1 MKKTKKKILIE
12 WLIWIS
18 VILVFAYTGWHKP
31 LIVQLQ
37 RAMIYT
43 GLLNPDISK
52 PPIVTNHGI
61 YDLTLLDEDHNLRSL
76 SDFRGKV
83 IFINF
88 WATWCPPCRAEMPG
102 INSLYSKMKDQNLE
116 FVILTTES
124 DFSKAMNYKA
134 SEGFEFPIYQFNGS
148 IPAVYRQS
156 AIPRSYVISKDGE
169 LIMEHT
175 GLADYDSRKFRE
187 FLNDAINEEAEM

>member
-1 MKKTKKKILIE
+1 MKKTKRKTLIE
-12 WLIWIS
+12 WLVLIA

-43 GLLNPDISK
+43 GLLSPDISQ
-52 PPIVTNHGI
+52 PPVVTNHGV
-61 YDLTLLDEDHNLRSL
+61 YDLTLRDEDSNLRML
-76 SDFRGKV
+76 SEFRGKV

-102 INSLYSKMKDQNLE
+102 INSLFSKMQDRNLE
-116 FVILTTES
+116 YIILTTER
-124 DFSKAMNYKA
+124 DFGKAMEYKA
-134 SEGFEFPIYQFNGS
+134 NEGFDFPIYQLAGKL
-148 IPAVYRQS
+148 PAVYQES
-156 AIPRSYVISKDGE
+156 AIPRSYVVSRDGR

-187 FLNDAINEEAEM
+187 FLKKALEERSEI

>member
-1 MKKTKKKILIE
+1 MKKKTLIE
-12 WLIWIS
+12 WLVLITI
-18 VILVFAYTGWHKP
+18 ILVFAYTGWHKP

-43 GLLNPDISK
+43 GLLSPDISK
-52 PPIVTNHGI
+52 PPVVTNHGI
-61 YDLTLLDEDHNLRSL
+61 YDLTLLDEDGKLLSL
-76 SDFRGKV
+76 SEFSGKV

-102 INSLYSKMKDQNLE
+102 INSLYSKIQDPKLE
-116 FVILTTES
+116 YVILTTER
-124 DFSKAMNYKA
+124 DFQKAMDYKA
-134 SEGFEFPIYQFNGS
+134 SKGFDFPIYQLAGNL
-148 IPAVYRQS
+148 PAVYRES
-156 AIPRSYVISKDGE
+156 AIPRSYVISRKGE

-187 FLNDAINEEAEM
+187 FLTLALEDRPEI